1 MNSELIL
8 KEKTDKRVVYYY
20 SSDIA
25 NFEERKDVLSD
36 GEIECILE
44 TEKFRTLK
52 TATFDDDGLH
62 AKWLYPHVWN
72 TIFRKNCLEKRFIAT
87 G

>member
-1 MNSELIL
+1 MYSELIL
-8 KEKTDKRVVYYY
+8 KEKDDKRVVYYY
-20 SSDIA
+20 SLDRVDA
-25 NFEERKDVLSD
+25 PSD

-44 TEKFRTLK
+44 TKETNTLK

-62 AKWLYPHVWN
+62 AKWVKPYIRWV
-72 TIFRKNCLEKRFIAT
+72 IFNENCPQKRFIAT